1 MIEVK
6 IVTDFGKV
14 SELCKACGIVDT
26 DRKNIIAATDKDEV
40 LAYCVFTMDENSL
53 TICRV
58 VPEGDY
64 LMADGIIRSTMHV
77 AVTRG
82 IDKLY
87 YTENVDEKMLKT
99 LQFIKN
105 SEEKTL
111 DSEVLF
117 KDKCCGK

>member
-6 IVTDFGKV
+6 LVTDFAKV
-14 SELCKACGIVDT
+14 KELCNACGICDT
-26 DRKNIIAATDKDEV
+26 DRKNIMAATDKGEV
-40 LAYCVFTMDENSL
+40 LAYSVFFMDENSM

-58 VPEGDY
+58 VPTNDY
-64 LMADGIIRSTMHV
+64 LLADGIIRSTMHI

-87 YTENVDEKMLKT
+87 YTDDVDEKMLST
-99 LQFIKN
+99 LRFIKQK
-105 SEEKTL
+105 EEKLL
-111 DSEVLF
+111 DCQVLF